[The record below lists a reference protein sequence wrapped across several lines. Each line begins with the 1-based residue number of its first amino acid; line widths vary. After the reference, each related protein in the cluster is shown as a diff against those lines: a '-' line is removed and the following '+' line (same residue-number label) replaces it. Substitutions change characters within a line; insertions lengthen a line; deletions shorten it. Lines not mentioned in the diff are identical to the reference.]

1 MRGNLGRAVSI
12 LASLCL
18 LLVAAHCGNNG
29 GGKAMLVTISPTTAQ
44 TIPVNG
50 TLAITAAV
58 MNTKNL
64 AVTWTVNG
72 VANGNSTYGTITGSG
87 LSVTYTAPAAVPS
100 TATFNIVVTSVADAS
115 Q

>member
-1 MRGNLGRAVSI
+1 MRGNLGRAVSV
-12 LASLCL
+12 LASVCL
-18 LLVAAHCGNNG
+18 LLVASYCGNNG
-29 GGKAMLVTISPTTAQ
+29 GGKAVLVTITSPTTAQ
-44 TIPVNG
+44 TIQVNG

-87 LSVTYTAPAAVPS
+87 LSVT
-100 TATFNIVVTSVADAS
+100 
-115 Q
+115 